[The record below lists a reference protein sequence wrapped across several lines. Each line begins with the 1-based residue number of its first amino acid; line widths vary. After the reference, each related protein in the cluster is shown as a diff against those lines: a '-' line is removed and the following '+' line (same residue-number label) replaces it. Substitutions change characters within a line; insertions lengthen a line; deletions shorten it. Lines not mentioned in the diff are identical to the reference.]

1 MNSTVLF
8 FCVYFATI
16 ALIKGKYLL
25 VEVETPEDIS
35 QGILIV
41 LLNPHDFLPN
51 TCRTHSFALSTL
63 SK

>member
-1 MNSTVLF
+1 MNSTVLS

-25 VEVETPEDIS
+25 VEVETPEGIS

-41 LLNPHDFLPN
+41 PLNPHDFDE
-51 TCRTHSFALSTL
+51 
-63 SK
+63 KI